1 MKGIM
6 DIGKALAT
14 INIDLIEEGR
24 RLREISPAQVE
35 AISQSIKLVGLLNPI
50 TVYARKVVTSGTS
63 LDGYGL
69 VAGAHR
75 LAACKKLG
83 LTEIDVVI
91 VELSELERQIA
102 ECDENL
108 CGSNLSKS
116 ERAKFTARRKEAY
129 EALHPE
135 TRNGVI
141 GALARHTPDK
151 LAGASFTADT
161 AAKTG
166 QSERAIQRDAE
177 RGEKVIP
184 EVLAMITGTKLDT
197 GTYLDKIKNLSPN
210 DQVAAAKRDLS
221 ISKQTAKHQ
230 SSDGTHAE
238 SKSLKQQV
246 ADATLEARG
255 AKASADDFNRQL
267 QELRKELAKLR
278 DANDTLRHEL
288 AHARNGNAAKPDD
301 ISQEHFDSMVKAMLA
316 YREAMRISSEKP
328 SNLSPRSDEYR
339 LSKNSVLQAQ
349 SELWNSFF
357 PDDEEESA

>member
-1 MKGIM
+1 M
-6 DIGKALAT
+6 ALAT

-116 ERAKFTARRKEAY
+116 ERAKLTARRKEAY

-135 TRNGVI
+135 VKHGGDR
-141 GALARHTPDK
+141 
-151 LAGASFTADT
+151 ASRQLGDLKDADRFTADT

-166 QSERAIQRDAE
+166 QSERAVQRDVE
-177 RGEKVIP
+177 RGEKI
-184 EVLAMITGTKLDT
+184 EEKVLDIVKGTPLDK
-197 GTYLDKIKNLSPN
+197 GTYLDKLKEVPKSEQMSVVRADLNSAKSTKTKSSSAPLTE
-210 DQVAAAKRDLS
+210 DQKA
-221 ISKQTAKHQ
+221 QTQ
-230 SSDGTHAE
+230 
-238 SKSLKQQV
+238 
-246 ADATLEARG
+246 
-255 AKASADDFNRQL
+255 ADDLFKKWQGL
-267 QELRKELAKLR
+267 SELARQKFLER
-278 DANDTLRHEL
+278 IQTEIQDA
-288 AHARNGNAAKPDD
+288 K
-301 ISQEHFDSMVKAMLA
+301 I
-316 YREAMRISSEKP
+316 
-328 SNLSPRSDEYR
+328 
-339 LSKNSVLQAQ
+339 
-349 SELWNSFF
+349 
-357 PDDEEESA
+357 